1 MCVNHLCNK
10 TSVLKSFLQQ
20 KSVRKSFSRQKK
32 YLKLQF
38 DVQVRI
44 ICCFCN
50 VLSSNHAWL
59 YILGKA
65 HTQLPFLT
73 HLILVPSLGCVFLM
87 RTCYRLIKIRQKG
100 WIAIAKLK
108 PLSLFFTAI
117 VWFRNFAKN
126 TSNFAESQ
134 SVDNMSSSGKHNP
147 VMGPRS
153 SESRKEGEPYLENGQ
168 QKLNFEVRHS

>member
-1 MCVNHLCNK
+1 MLKHLGILDVSRASLQRPK
-10 TSVLKSFLQQ
+10 KSELSGWQLPTRKNFPGG
-20 KSVRKSFSRQKK
+20 VRKSFSRQKK

-108 PLSLFFTAI
+108 PLSLFI
-117 VWFRNFAKN
+117 
-126 TSNFAESQ
+126 
-134 SVDNMSSSGKHNP
+134 SVLLMLKKALDNVKMEK
-147 VMGPRS
+147 
-153 SESRKEGEPYLENGQ
+153 
-168 QKLNFEVRHS
+168 

>member
-87 RTCYRLIKIRQKG
+87 RTCYQLIKIRQ
-100 WIAIAKLK
+100 
-108 PLSLFFTAI
+108 
-117 VWFRNFAKN
+117 N
-126 TSNFAESQ
+126 
-134 SVDNMSSSGKHNP
+134 
-147 VMGPRS
+147 
-153 SESRKEGEPYLENGQ
+153 
-168 QKLNFEVRHS
+168 LNFFLESFLTKLLQYKKVRVLWSQFILLDNLKTLKKHV

>member
-20 KSVRKSFSRQKK
+20 KSVHKSFSRQKK

-50 VLSSNHAWL
+50 VFSSSHA
-59 YILGKA
+59 LGKA

-87 RTCYRLIKIRQKG
+87 RTCYLLIKIRQKG

-108 PLSLFFTAI
+108 PLSLFI
-117 VWFRNFAKN
+117 
-126 TSNFAESQ
+126 
-134 SVDNMSSSGKHNP
+134 SVLLMLK
-147 VMGPRS
+147 
-153 SESRKEGEPYLENGQ
+153 KA
-168 QKLNFEVRHS
+168 LNNVKMEK

>member
-1 MCVNHLCNK
+1 MQQKKVCVNHLCNK

-108 PLSLFFTAI
+108 PLSLFI
-117 VWFRNFAKN
+117 
-126 TSNFAESQ
+126 
-134 SVDNMSSSGKHNP
+134 SVLLILKKALDNVKMEKWKVKVVSA
-147 VMGPRS
+147 
-153 SESRKEGEPYLENGQ
+153 LQ
-168 QKLNFEVRHS
+168 